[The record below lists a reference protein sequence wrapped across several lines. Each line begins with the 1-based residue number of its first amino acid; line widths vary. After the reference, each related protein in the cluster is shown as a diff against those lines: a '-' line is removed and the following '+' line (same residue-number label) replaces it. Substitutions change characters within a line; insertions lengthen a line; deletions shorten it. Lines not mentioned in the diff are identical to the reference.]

1 MAAET
6 HPRLILLLGG
16 ARSGKSAYGEAL
28 AAQLAGEAP
37 VLYIATATPSD
48 DEMRERIARH
58 QASRPPHWLTTEEP
72 LNPAA
77 ALQSA
82 TAPVILLD
90 CITLLVANLLLD
102 GTMPNDEF
110 DESPIERAAAEARVD
125 GAIINLL
132 DAWRAHTSTL
142 ILISN
147 EVGMGLVPPYPL
159 GRVYRDCLGRANTR
173 LAAEADTVLL
183 MVAGLP
189 IELTALAAAWQREA
203 TRRFGQA
210 GGCRRLRASLR
221 SAAKA
226 ACAASRD
233 YE

>member
-1 MAAET
+1 MALET
-6 HPRLILLLGG
+6 NPHLILLLGG
-16 ARSGKSAYGEAL
+16 ARSGKSAHGEAL

-58 QASRPPHWLTTEEP
+58 QASRPHHWRTAEEP

-82 TAPVILLD
+82 TSPVILLD
-90 CITLLVANLLLD
+90 CLTLLVANLLLD
-102 GTMPNDEF
+102 GATHGDKF
-110 DESPIERAAAEARVD
+110 DESRIESAAAEARAD
-125 GAIINLL
+125 SAITNLL

-159 GRVYRDCLGRANTR
+159 GRVYRDCLGRVNTR

-189 IELTALAAAWQREA
+189 IELTALASAWQREA
-203 TRRFGQA
+203 TRRFGQT
-210 GGCRRLRASLR
+210 GR
-221 SAAKA
+221 
-226 ACAASRD
+226 
-233 YE
+233 